1 MNLSGPR
8 LSAAGKAT
16 SSGEHRE
23 IKVGMGDLQVAT
35 GAVVFRTLLGSC
47 IGLALYDAHR
57 AIGGLA
63 HVVLPNSGGT
73 GTPPGKY
80 ADTALPELLRQ
91 LVAQGAHRNSLT
103 ARIAGAANMFA
114 TTRPNPIGEQ
124 NIAAVESLL
133 REAGIPLL
141 GSHCGGTQGRRMTF
155 FPDTGKI
162 LIDVVGSPTLE
173 I

>member
-1 MNLSGPR
+1 MNLSGQSLP
-8 LSAAGKAT
+8 SAGKFN
-16 SSGEHRE
+16 SSGECRE

-35 GAVVFRTLLGSC
+35 GPVVFRTLLGSC
-47 IGLALYDAHR
+47 VGLALHDPHR

-73 GTPPGKY
+73 AALPGKY

-91 LVAQGAHRNSLT
+91 LVSQGARRTSLT

-114 TTRPNPIGEQ
+114 TTRANPIGEQ

-133 REAGIPLL
+133 REANIPLI

-155 FPDTGKI
+155 FLESGKI
-162 LIDVVGSPTLE
+162 LIDVVGSITTE